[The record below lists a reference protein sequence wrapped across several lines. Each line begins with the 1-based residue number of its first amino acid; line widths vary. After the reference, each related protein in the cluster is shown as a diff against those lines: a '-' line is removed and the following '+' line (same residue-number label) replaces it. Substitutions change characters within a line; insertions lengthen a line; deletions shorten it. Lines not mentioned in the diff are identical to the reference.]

1 MTTASIQPGA
11 MNGALG
17 GFPPDPGTKPA
28 AVLAVLVHVAFFS
41 ILVFGLRWNTKAPD
55 AVVVEIWS
63 TPAVEPR
70 VEPPPAPKIEPKVEP
85 KPLPKVE
92 PKVEPRAVRKP
103 DIAVEKEK
111 PKPVKKEEPKP
122 EPKFKMDQSKAINDE
137 LQRELQ
143 KVSADREKAAKAA
156 PPPPAGGPVIDAGY
170 ANRIRQRIK
179 SNIVVPPDMIGNP
192 EAVFEVIQLP
202 TGDILQSAV
211 RLRKSSGNKGYDDAV
226 ERAILKSSPLPRPD
240 RPDQFQRQL
249 ELKFRPQD

>member
-1 MTTASIQPGA
+1 MTSATIHPGA
-11 MNGALG
+11 LS
-17 GFPPDPGTKPA
+17 GFPPDPFARPA
-28 AVLAVLVHVAFFS
+28 AVLAVLVHVVFFS
-41 ILVFGLRWNTKAPD
+41 ILVFGLRWTTKAPD
-55 AVVVEIWS
+55 AVVVELWNMA
-63 TPAVEPR
+63 PAVEPR
-70 VEPPPAPKIEPKVEP
+70 VEPVQPPPPKVEPKVEP
-85 KPLPKVE
+85 KPLPRAE
-92 PKVEPRAVRKP
+92 PKPEPRAVRKP

-143 KVSADREKAAKAA
+143 KVSADREKSAKAA
-156 PPPPAGGPVIDAGY
+156 PPPPAGGPVVDPGY
-170 ANRIRQRIK
+170 SNRIRQKIK
-179 SNIVVPPDMIGNP
+179 ANIVVPTGMIGNP

-202 TGDILQSAV
+202 TGEILQSEV
-211 RLRKSSGNKGYDDAV
+211 RLRKSSGNKGYDEAV